1 MADDKYESKYS
12 MHFEPGSNPT
22 IFNDAHIEVKGDFY
36 TTSVRRKPAEE
47 GKPTGTE
54 ESPRIGGKFSDLFAK
69 DCLDRAKGVYA
80 AKVQPL
86 IQSADP
92 DKNFLHAKSFVPL
105 QRYENGDKVKADAIY
120 KAFGELKSF
129 LSDELSEK
137 DYATWLAS
145 HVAGKDSVSS
155 WQRYL

>member
-1 MADDKYESKYS
+1 MADEKYESKYS

-36 TTSVRRKPAEE
+36 TTTVRRKPTEE
-47 GKPTGTE
+47 GKPAGTE
-54 ESPRIGGKFSDLFAK
+54 GPPRNFDKFADLFAK
-69 DCLDRAKGVYA
+69 NCLDRAKEVYT

-86 IQSADP
+86 MLSADP
-92 DKNFLHAKSFVPL
+92 DKNFLHARSFVPL
-105 QRYENGDKVKADAIY
+105 QRYENEDKVKADAIY

-137 DYATWLAS
+137 DYATWLAT
-145 HVAGKDSVSS
+145 HVAGMPSVSS